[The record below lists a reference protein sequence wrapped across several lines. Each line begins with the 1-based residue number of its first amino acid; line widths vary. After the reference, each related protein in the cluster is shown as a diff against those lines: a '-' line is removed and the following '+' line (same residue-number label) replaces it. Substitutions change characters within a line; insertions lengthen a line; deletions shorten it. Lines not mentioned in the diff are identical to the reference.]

1 MTAPAGVHAAT
12 ALQVSGAELTLP
24 TGRRLFDALDLEVA
38 GGEAFVLL
46 GPSGSGKSTLLRVL
60 AGLQRL
66 DAGSVHLSSVSE
78 QDPGGRSRPSLAMV
92 FQDPLLYPWLT
103 VAENIELGARFRATR
118 ERHRRSDVRGM
129 LSRFGIEALADAYP
143 DELSGGQAQR
153 VAVIRAVAV
162 RPRLLLLDEP
172 FSALDPATRTDL
184 QQWLAAVVAELAA
197 TTILV
202 THDVEEA
209 ITLADRIAL
218 ISGAGVIDRVWSDVA
233 AARETAART
242 ALRAEILAEYQ
253 R

>member
-1 MTAPAGVHAAT
+1 MSAAAGVRTPAA
-12 ALQVSGAELTLP
+12 LRVSGAELTLP

-38 GGEAFVLL
+38 EGEVFALL

-66 DAGSVHLSSVSE
+66 DAGSVDLAPVSE
-78 QDPGGRSRPSLAMV
+78 QDSRGRARPSLAMV
-92 FQDPLLYPWLT
+92 FQDPHLYPWLT
-103 VAENIELGARFRATR
+103 VAENIALGARFRATR

-129 LSRFGIEALADAYP
+129 LARFGIEPLARAYP
-143 DELSGGQAQR
+143 DQLSGGQAQR

-172 FSALDPATRTDL
+172 FSALDPATRADL
-184 QQWLAAVVAELAA
+184 QEWLAGVVGELAT

-209 ITLADRIAL
+209 ITLGDRIAL
-218 ISGAGVIDRVWSDVA
+218 VRGTGGIDRVWSDVA
-233 AARETAART
+233 AARETPARA
-242 ALRAEILAEYQ
+242 ALRTDLLAEY
-253 R
+253 RR